1 MGKSFRASP
10 FFCGVMEGKKNIRL
24 ILEYDGSLYHGWQ
37 RQKGESTI
45 QGIMEDCIQMM
56 TKDPVKLIAS
66 GRTDAGVHAL
76 NQVCHFITRSRI
88 DPESFKRGLNSL
100 LPDDIVIKRAEYVPI
115 DFHSRYHAK
124 SKTYEYRI
132 LNQAEPNTFLRNYT
146 WHIRDKLYLVEMER
160 CLSLLEG
167 KHDFTSFKSSG
178 SGNMNPVRKMMR
190 AEVLGPEEGII
201 RLIFEADGFLRHMV
215 RNIVGTVFEVGRGR
229 IDFDRFSEIFQA
241 KDRCM
246 AGIKAP
252 PQGLFLK
259 EVRY

>member
-1 MGKSFRASP
+1 
-10 FFCGVMEGKKNIRL
+10 MEDKKNIRL

-37 RQKGESTI
+37 RQKGVSTI
-45 QGIMEDCIQMM
+45 QGVMEDRIQLMI
-56 TKDPVKLIAS
+56 KEPVKLMAS

-76 NQVCHFITRSRI
+76 NQPCNFITRSRI
-88 DPESFKRGLNSL
+88 DPESFRRGLNSL
-100 LPDDIVIKRAEYVPI
+100 LPNDIVIKKAEYAPL

-124 SKTYEYRI
+124 SKAYEYRI
-132 LNQAEPNTFLRNYT
+132 LNQDQPNTFLRNYT
-146 WHIRDKLYLVEMER
+146 WHIRGKLELTGMDR
-160 CLSLLEG
+160 CLSLLKG
-167 KHDFTSFKSSG
+167 KHDFSSFRSSG
-178 SGNMNPVRKMMR
+178 SRNMNPVREMVR
-190 AEVLGPEEGII
+190 AEIHGPEEGII

-229 IDFDRFSEIFQA
+229 IDFDQFVEIFQS